1 MQQRTAS
8 DRRIILILG
17 MLMTIS
23 PFAIDMYLPAFGQI
37 ADEMGTSATR
47 ISLSVAS
54 YFVGL
59 AVGQLMYGPLLDRF
73 GRKKPLYIGLSLFMV
88 ASLGCM
94 QSGTVT
100 ELVTF
105 RFFQALG
112 GCVAWVAAATMV
124 RDFFPV
130 KEASRIFS
138 LLILVLGLSPLV
150 APTAGGF
157 VAVALGWRAIFLI
170 LLVLTGLVMAVVIL
184 FLPAGREPDKAVDL
198 RPLPMIRTYLSIL
211 REPQFVTFT
220 LAGSLAFAALFT
232 YVSGSPVIFM
242 ELYGL
247 EPQHYGILFAVISVG
262 FIGASQLNILLTRY
276 FRPDRIFSTVLPV
289 QAVIGMLFVG
299 VAFMGH
305 PPVWLTILFI
315 FLTMACIGMLNPNA
329 SALAL
334 APFTRNIGSASAMA
348 GFTQITL
355 ASVVSSV
362 VGNFDSATLLPFAIL
377 MGASSLAGLIVLVT
391 GKRFIKTM
399 VTGETDGAAAH

>member
-198 RPLPMIRTYLSIL
+198 RPLPMLRTYLSIL

-220 LAGSLAFAALFT
+220 LAGSRAFAALFT

-377 MGASSLAGLIVLVT
+377 MGASSLAGLFVLVT